1 LETIHTIEWMK
12 QIARQARAEGRPMG
26 LVPTMG
32 ALHEGHVSLVRAAQG
47 ECRPVVVSIFVNP
60 AQFAPHEDFQKYPRS
75 LDQDR
80 RRLEEA
86 GVEYLFMPEAAE
98 MYPPGFC
105 TWVNVEGLADRL
117 EGRIRPGHFRGVV
130 TVVLKLLE
138 IVQPQ
143 KAFFGR
149 KDAQQARLVRQMARD
164 LNLDSEIV
172 VCPIVRE
179 ADGLAMSSRNVYL
192 TAEERSAATVLHRA
206 LDGARRAIERG
217 ERDALRLVAAMREV
231 LAAEPLAQPDYAEIV
246 DAETFEPLTRIR
258 GTCLALVAARIGMA
272 HLIDNL
278 LIEERQGHV
287 QTEL

>member
-1 LETIHTIEWMK
+1 MK
-12 QIARQARAEGRPMG
+12 QIARQARAEGRTVG

-32 ALHEGHVSLVRAAQG
+32 ALHEGHMSLVRAAQA
-47 ECRPVVVSIFVNP
+47 ECRPVIVSIFVNP

-86 GVEYLFMPEAAE
+86 VVEYLFMPEAAE
-98 MYPPGFC
+98 MYPPGFR
-105 TWVNVEGLADRL
+105 TWVNVEGLSDRL
-117 EGRIRPGHFRGVV
+117 EGRVRPGHFRGVV

-138 IVQPQ
+138 IVQPRM
-143 KAFFGR
+143 AFFGR
-149 KDAQQARLVRQMARD
+149 KDTQQARLVRQMAGD
-164 LNLDSEIV
+164 LNLDSKIV

-179 ADGLAMSSRNVYL
+179 PDGLAMSSRNAYL
-192 TAEERSAATVLHRA
+192 SAEERSAATVLHRA
-206 LDGARRAIERG
+206 LDGARRAIEGG

-231 LAAEPLAQPDYAEIV
+231 LAAERLAQLDYAEIV
-246 DAETFEPLTRIR
+246 DAETLEPLTRIR
-258 GTCLALVAARIGMA
+258 GSCLALVAARIGRA